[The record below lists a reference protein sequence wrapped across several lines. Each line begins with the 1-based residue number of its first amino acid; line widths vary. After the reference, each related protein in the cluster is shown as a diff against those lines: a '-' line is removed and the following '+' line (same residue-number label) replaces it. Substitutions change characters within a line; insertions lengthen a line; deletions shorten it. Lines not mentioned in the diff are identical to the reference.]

1 MLGAVFKAKRCSM
14 NRPSRKAIRQ
24 ALETVPIDQ
33 VLGVPGELTHKQ
45 KTFARLVASG
55 STGADA
61 YRKAYKA
68 TGKPKT
74 VGDNASRLK
83 RDSRIQAEID
93 AFKLA
98 NEAMAYQSPAQLRA
112 LVIHSLVKVITD
124 PDSKDTTKVQAAKVL
139 GTVTEVAAFT
149 ERREV
154 RTIKTSEDA
163 REQLMAKL
171 RQVMTA
177 GAIDV
182 ESRDADALLAE
193 IVPAESSDA
202 AQDDEVAPV
211 RDAQEGEGDT
221 PRTPN
226 AVWSPTLPLHS
237 IPHTQSHQKSIDPPP
252 PIANPADE
260 LEAELGKQAP
270 L

>member
-1 MLGAVFKAKRCSM
+1 M
-14 NRPSRKAIRQ
+14 NRPSRKAIRE
-24 ALETVPIDQ
+24 ALDTVPIDQ

-45 KTFARLVASG
+45 KTFARLVAQG
-55 STGADA
+55 ETGAGA

-93 AFKLA
+93 AFKAA
-98 NEAMAYQSPAQLRA
+98 NAALEYQTPQQLRA
-112 LVIHSLVKVITD
+112 LVIHSLVKVIAD
-124 PDSKDTTKVQAAKVL
+124 PDAKDATKVQAAKVL

-163 REQLMAKL
+163 RAQLLAKL
-171 RQVMTA
+171 RQVMNA

-193 IVPAESSDA
+193 IVTSDEPGLHA
-202 AQDDEVAPV
+202 DDDMSAPHDAP
-211 RDAQEGEGDT
+211 RDEGDPVLECAPAAGET
-221 PRTPN
+221 PTPQN
-226 AVWSPTLPLHS
+226 AVRSPSLPIHT
-237 IPHTQSHQKSIDPPP
+237 IPHTLSAQKSITTPSPDE
-252 PIANPADE
+252 NPADD
-260 LEAELGKQAP
+260 LEIELGKHAP

>member
-1 MLGAVFKAKRCSM
+1 M
-14 NRPSRKAIRQ
+14 NRPSRKQIRE
-24 ALETVPIDQ
+24 ALNTVPIDQ

-45 KTFARLVASG
+45 KTFARLVAQG
-55 STGADA
+55 ETGAGA

-93 AFKLA
+93 AFKAA
-98 NEAMAYQSPAQLRA
+98 NAAMEYQTPQQLRA
-112 LVIHSLVKVITD
+112 LVIHSLVKVIAD
-124 PDSKDTTKVQAAKVL
+124 PDAKDATKVQAAKVL

-163 REQLMAKL
+163 RAQLLAKL
-171 RQVMTA
+171 RQVMNA
-177 GAIDV
+177 GAVDV

-193 IVPAESSDA
+193 IVPRDDA
-202 AQDDEVAPV
+202 PRADPDPVLECAP
-211 RDAQEGEGDT
+211 AAGET
-221 PRTPN
+221 PTPQN
-226 AVWSPTLPLHS
+226 AVRSPTLPIHT
-237 IPHTQSHQKSIDPPP
+237 IPHTQSAQKSITTPSPDE
-252 PIANPADE
+252 NSLAD

>member
-1 MLGAVFKAKRCSM
+1 MIGAVFKAKRCSM
-14 NRPSRKAIRQ
+14 NRPSRKQIRQ
-24 ALETVPIDQ
+24 ALDTVPIDQ

-45 KTFARLVASG
+45 KTFARLVAQG
-55 STGADA
+55 ETGAGA

-74 VGDNASRLK
+74 VGNAASVLK
-83 RDSRIQAEID
+83 KHDGIAREIE

-98 NEAMAYQSPAQLRA
+98 NEALEYQSPAQLRA

-124 PDSKDTTKVQAAKVL
+124 PDSKDSTKVQAAKVL

-163 REQLMAKL
+163 RAQLLAKL
-171 RQVMTA
+171 HQVMKA

-182 ESRDADALLAE
+182 ESRDADSLLSE
-193 IVPAESSDA
+193 IVPAESSDTEQA
-202 AQDDEVAPV
+202 DEVAPV
-211 RDAQEGEGDT
+211 LDAQEGEGDT
-221 PRTPN
+221 PRPPN

-237 IPHTQSHQKSIDPPP
+237 IPHTQSPNFSVDPPP
-252 PIANPADE
+252 PIANSADE

>member
-1 MLGAVFKAKRCSM
+1 M
-14 NRPSRKAIRQ
+14 NRPSRKQIRE
-24 ALETVPIDQ
+24 ALNTVPIDQ

-45 KTFARLVASG
+45 KTFARLVAQG
-55 STGADA
+55 ETGAGA

-93 AFKLA
+93 AFKAA
-98 NEAMAYQSPAQLRA
+98 NAALEYQTPQQLRA
-112 LVIHSLVKVITD
+112 LVIHSLVKVIAD
-124 PDSKDTTKVQAAKVL
+124 PDSKDATKVQAAKVL

-163 REQLMAKL
+163 RAQLLAKL

-182 ESRDADALLAE
+182 ESREADALLAE
-193 IVPAESSDA
+193 IIPADSVA
-202 AQDDEVAPV
+202 MHDDDHVAPRDDAPRDEADPE
-211 RDAQEGEGDT
+211 RDASQVAAAT
-221 PRTPN
+221 PTPQN
-226 AVWSPTLPLHS
+226 AVRSPTLPLHT
-237 IPHTQSHQKSIDPPP
+237 IPHTQSAQKSDDPLPHLK
-252 PIANPADE
+252 NPADD
-260 LEAELGKQAP
+260 LESELGKQAP

>member
-1 MLGAVFKAKRCSM
+1 M
-14 NRPSRKAIRQ
+14 RPSRKQIRE
-24 ALETVPIDQ
+24 ALNTVPIDQ

-45 KTFARLVASG
+45 KTFARLVAQG
-55 STGADA
+55 ETGAGA

-93 AFKLA
+93 AFKAA
-98 NEAMAYQSPAQLRA
+98 NAAMEYQTPQQLRA
-112 LVIHSLVKVITD
+112 LVIHSLVKVIAD
-124 PDSKDTTKVQAAKVL
+124 PDAKDATKVQAAKVL

-163 REQLMAKL
+163 RAQLLAKL
-171 RQVMTA
+171 RQVMNA

-193 IVPAESSDA
+193 IVPRDDA
-202 AQDDEVAPV
+202 P
-211 RDAQEGEGDT
+211 RDEGDPVLACAPAAGET
-221 PRTPN
+221 PTPQN
-226 AVWSPTLPLHS
+226 AVRSPPLPIHTNVD
-237 IPHTQSHQKSIDPPP
+237 TQSAQKSITTPSPDE
-252 PIANPADE
+252 NPADD
-260 LEAELGKQAP
+260 LEIELGKQAP